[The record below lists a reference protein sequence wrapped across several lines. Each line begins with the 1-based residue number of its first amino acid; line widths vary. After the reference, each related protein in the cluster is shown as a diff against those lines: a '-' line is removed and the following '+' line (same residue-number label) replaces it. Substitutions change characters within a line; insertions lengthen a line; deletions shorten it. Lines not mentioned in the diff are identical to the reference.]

1 MQVRRLSKILAVA
14 LLLSAV
20 LATPRIPIV
29 AAAGSLYISPGV
41 ITPQPINSN
50 FTIQVKVASFD
61 QFNGWEIQI
70 FSDPTVIN
78 ATSISTTG
86 NIFLANTT
94 NGLPFELR
102 NCVNGGGQGCCD
114 TSSCVPQDGAGI
126 ADSAYGYT
134 KPVSGSGL
142 LFNVT
147 FKVVSGKLYSPII
160 IENEQLSNG
169 SGTGVVHTTTSGSYG
184 TAPDFS
190 LSANPPSLSI
200 AAGSLTNDIINLT
213 SLHHFSGLVNLTAT
227 LSSKGI
233 AASLSPNRTML
244 TDGGF
249 AISDLVVNAQANAS
263 ATSYTITLFANSSS
277 LPPHSLPHT
286 LQLTVSVH
294 PHPDFKVYAIP
305 ALLLTHQASSNST
318 TITVA
323 SENNFTGTVDLTAV
337 GPTPASLDK
346 TSLTISGGGNATST
360 LTVSTQSSP
369 LPFED
374 DFFINATSGSLT
386 HTIEVIA
393 QPPPGDFTISA
404 SPATATVQAGNTQV
418 VTIGVSSQDYFVG
431 TVYILGT
438 SKAGLGFS
446 FDPASIFLNVSQ
458 TVFFKLKVTT
468 DTSTTPG
475 NHTIDLTVYGQLIG
489 KAGQGLQPSLHTM
502 GVTFIVSAP
511 PQPAAARTPTFL
523 GLQEPIFY
531 GIIGGLAIILAI
543 LGLFEARRTNRPKAR
558 PILEQ

>member
-1 MQVRRLSKILAVA
+1 MQIRRLSKILTVV
-14 LLLSAV
+14 LLLSGI
-20 LATPRIPIV
+20 LAAPRIPIV
-29 AAAGSLYISPGV
+29 AAAGALYISPGV
-41 ITPQPINSN
+41 ITPQPVNSN

-70 FSDPTVIN
+70 VSDPAVIN
-78 ATSISTTG
+78 ATSISTAG
-86 NIFLANTT
+86 NIFVANTT
-94 NGLPFELR
+94 GGIAFPLR
-102 NCVNGGGQGCCD
+102 NCVNGGGQGCCLA
-114 TSSCVPQDGAGI
+114 SCVPLDGAGM

-142 LFNVT
+142 LFNLT
-147 FKVVSGKLYSPII
+147 FKVVSNKLYSPII

-169 SGTGVVHTTTSGSYG
+169 SGAGVVHTTTSGSYG

-190 LSANPPSLSI
+190 LSANPSSLSV
-200 AAGSLTNDIINLT
+200 AAGSSATSVINLT
-213 SLHHFSGLVNLTAT
+213 SLDHFSGLVNLTAT
-227 LSSKGI
+227 LSGNGI
-233 AASLSPNRTML
+233 TATLSPNRTML

-249 AISDLVVNAQANAS
+249 AVSNMVVKTQANAS
-263 ATSYTITLFANSSS
+263 ATSYTVTLFANSSS
-277 LPPHSLPHT
+277 LPPHSLPHN

-294 PHPDFKVYAIP
+294 PHPDFKVYATP

-323 SENNFTGTVDLTAV
+323 SDNNFTGTVNLTVV
-337 GPTPASLDK
+337 GPTSASLDK
-346 TSLTISGGGNATST
+346 TSLTILGGGNATSI

-404 SPATATVQAGNTQV
+404 NPATATVQAGNAQV

-438 SKAGLGFS
+438 SKSGLGFS
-446 FDPASIFLNVSQ
+446 FDPGKIFLNVSQ
-458 TVFFKLKVTT
+458 TIFFKLKVTT

-489 KAGQGLQPSLHTM
+489 KAGQGLQPNLHTM
-502 GVTFIVSAP
+502 TVTFIVSAP
-511 PQPAAARTPTFL
+511 PQAAAPTPTFL

-531 GIIGGLAIILAI
+531 GIIGGLGIILAF
-543 LGLFEARRTNRPKAR
+543 LGFLEARRTNRPKAR